1 MQQRF
6 DKFLDYVCG
15 DIISDREREN
25 TRNELYDHLMCTY
38 ECNLAQGMDE
48 EHAAIEAENSMGDR
62 NAVRAQLEQVHASFP
77 ELDFK
82 KALALV
88 TVGFVFMSFMLE
100 VSYPLLKEVIQLFG
114 MALVFAGTFCLRK
127 ASKRLGQSFA
137 VFSAQF
143 ALFAANIALYPLSE
157 KYSWLPTVLLVGSY
171 ICAAVFWALFAL
183 GLKNL
188 TNGCEA
194 AKHPPYSACIYL
206 NAALNI
212 ANTILVLLAFSS
224 GTFSADKNIKIE
236 GFPALTFII
245 VAVAAIVV
253 TLIMLIRANKLLF
266 ESGHEYT
273 VESSSGKKAVLVIC
287 SFALVF
293 ILSGAVDFALAERKA
308 ETQPYNTHDISMS
321 DSERDRIYAILSS
334 YGISD
339 DNIALLPDSELQKY
353 SNAVNAD
360 KLDDTMKDLIA
371 NWNAHPEFSF
381 KSKDIEYNFER
392 HEYCIIIDSGEPHNY
407 IRTLYFL
414 ELQDSEQTR
423 NDRKYVDGMIF
434 NYTDATASNYLMP
447 RNMGGEYNGDLFM
460 ILTEENDGLVENKP
474 LNIQPDSDASIN
486 RINRVEFQL
495 KDGMKIIYAAYLGE
509 PSDDSSKILTANY
522 TVQYVHRK
530 LPIQSPASRALIH
543 QTGISTPA
551 YCRRNDIYPCDVS
564 YESIFKEPFV
574 DSEDEASDF
583 TEDITK

>member
-25 TRNELYDHLMCTY
+25 ARNELYDHLMCTY

-48 EHAAIEAENSMGDR
+48 EKATIEAENSMGDR
-62 NAVRAQLEQVHASFP
+62 NDVKTKLGQVHASFP

-143 ALFAANIALYPLSE
+143 ALFAANIILYPLSE
-157 KYSWLPTVLLVGSY
+157 KYSWLPTILLVGSY
-171 ICAAVFWALFAL
+171 ICAAVFWTLFAL

-188 TNGCEA
+188 TNGREA

-224 GTFSADKNIKIE
+224 GTYSADKNIKIE
-236 GFPALTFII
+236 GFPALIFII

-253 TLIMLIRANKLLF
+253 TLITLVRANKLLF

-273 VESSSGKKAVLVIC
+273 VESSSGKKAALVIC

-308 ETQPYNTHDISMS
+308 ET
-321 DSERDRIYAILSS
+321 
-334 YGISD
+334 
-339 DNIALLPDSELQKY
+339 
-353 SNAVNAD
+353 
-360 KLDDTMKDLIA
+360 
-371 NWNAHPEFSF
+371 
-381 KSKDIEYNFER
+381 
-392 HEYCIIIDSGEPHNY
+392 
-407 IRTLYFL
+407 
-414 ELQDSEQTR
+414 
-423 NDRKYVDGMIF
+423 
-434 NYTDATASNYLMP
+434 
-447 RNMGGEYNGDLFM
+447 
-460 ILTEENDGLVENKP
+460 
-474 LNIQPDSDASIN
+474 
-486 RINRVEFQL
+486 
-495 KDGMKIIYAAYLGE
+495 
-509 PSDDSSKILTANY
+509 
-522 TVQYVHRK
+522 
-530 LPIQSPASRALIH
+530 
-543 QTGISTPA
+543 
-551 YCRRNDIYPCDVS
+551 
-564 YESIFKEPFV
+564 
-574 DSEDEASDF
+574 
-583 TEDITK
+583 

>member
-1 MQQRF
+1 MRRRV
-6 DKFLDYVCG
+6 LDTVCTG
-15 DIISDREREN
+15 
-25 TRNELYDHLMCTY
+25 
-38 ECNLAQGMDE
+38 
-48 EHAAIEAENSMGDR
+48 AEKSHKRARSGKAS
-62 NAVRAQLEQVHASFP
+62 AV
-77 ELDFK
+77 
-82 KALALV
+82 
-88 TVGFVFMSFMLE
+88 
-100 VSYPLLKEVIQLFG
+100 FG
-114 MALVFAGTFCLRK
+114 MHISQRGVKYCQHYTRTARIL
-127 ASKRLGQSFA
+127 KRHLQRGQ
-137 VFSAQF
+137 
-143 ALFAANIALYPLSE
+143 
-157 KYSWLPTVLLVGSY
+157 KYQNRRLPRADIY
-171 ICAAVFWALFAL
+171 
-183 GLKNL
+183 
-188 TNGCEA
+188 
-194 AKHPPYSACIYL
+194 YSRSRRDRCHAYH
-206 NAALNI
+206 ARPREQTA
-212 ANTILVLLAFSS
+212 
-224 GTFSADKNIKIE
+224 
-236 GFPALTFII
+236 
-245 VAVAAIVV
+245 
-253 TLIMLIRANKLLF
+253 F

-273 VESSSGKKAVLVIC
+273 VESSSGKKAALVIC

-321 DSERDRIYAILSS
+321 DSERDRICAILSS

-353 SNAVNAD
+353 SNAVSAD
-360 KLDDTMKDLIA
+360 ELDDTMKDLIA
-371 NWNAHPEFSF
+371 NWNARPEFSF

-447 RNMGGEYNGDLFM
+447 LNMGGEYNGDLFM
-460 ILTEENDGLVENKP
+460 ILTEENGGLVETKP

-495 KDGMKIIYAAYLGE
+495 KDGLKIIYAAYLGE

-551 YCRRNDIYPCDVS
+551 YCRRNDIHPCDVS

-583 TEDITK
+583 TEDIIQ